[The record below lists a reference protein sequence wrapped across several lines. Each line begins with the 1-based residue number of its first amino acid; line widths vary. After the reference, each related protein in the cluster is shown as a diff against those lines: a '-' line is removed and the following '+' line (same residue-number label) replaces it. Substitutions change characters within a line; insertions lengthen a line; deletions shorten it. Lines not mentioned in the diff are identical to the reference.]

1 MSTPSTPQEP
11 GLYSNLWK
19 LQGIR
24 LLFWMHFFSAVL
36 VPFYTDWGGLSLAQ
50 VLYLNA
56 WFFLCNFL
64 FEVPTGSVADFLGRK
79 ASLALGSAVGIGAA
93 LIYVS
98 RPSFLVFMA
107 AEVLFAIAY
116 TLHSGADEALAYDS
130 LKANGLVERAPQ
142 VLGRMESFKLG
153 GIITATL
160 AGGFIASTFGLSAP
174 MRAYVI
180 PAALALLLSLT
191 LREPPVQASERKER
205 LPYTR
210 IITEGGRYFLGH
222 KVVLLLAVELALTN
236 ALAWGLIW
244 LFQPLLERAG
254 LPLRFFGV
262 VHALSCVGQI
272 LFLGNSARLERWSGS
287 MRRLLLGATVLAGL
301 SFLLLASTRWL
312 PLVIVGIIVG
322 FTFSLPR
329 IPLFS
334 AYINHHV
341 PSERRATVLSF
352 VSMVRT
358 LGIVVMNPLIGLLAE
373 WSLSGTMALLGAG
386 LLALAAGSRI
396 EERHLSLPSEPPAAG

>member
-1 MSTPSTPQEP
+1 MRAMH
-11 GLYSNLWK
+11 SNLWK

-79 ASLALGSAVGIGAA
+79 VSLALGSLVGLGAA
-93 LIYVS
+93 LLYVS

-107 AEVLFAIAY
+107 AEALFAIAY

-130 LKANGLVERAPQ
+130 LKASGQADRAAQ

-153 GIITATL
+153 GIITGTL
-160 AGGFIASTFGLSAP
+160 AGGFIASTFGLSTP

-180 PAALALLLSLT
+180 PAALAFLLSLT
-191 LREPPVQASERKER
+191 LREPAVQSPERKSR
-205 LPYTR
+205 VSYTR

-244 LFQPLLERAG
+244 LFQPLLERGG

-262 VHALSCVGQI
+262 VHALSCLGQI
-272 LFLGNSARLERWSGS
+272 LFLGNAARLERWSGS
-287 MRRLLLGATVLAGL
+287 MRRLLLGATVITGL
-301 SFLLLASTRWL
+301 SFLLLATTRWL
-312 PLVIVGIIVG
+312 PLVILGILLG

-373 WSLSGTMALLGAG
+373 QSLSWTMALLGAG

-396 EERHLSLPSEPPAAG
+396 EERHLSLPTEPPAAG

>member
-1 MSTPSTPQEP
+1 
-11 GLYSNLWK
+11 
-19 LQGIR
+19 
-24 LLFWMHFFSAVL
+24 
-36 VPFYTDWGGLSLAQ
+36 
-50 VLYLNA
+50 
-56 WFFLCNFL
+56 
-64 FEVPTGSVADFLGRK
+64 
-79 ASLALGSAVGIGAA
+79 
-93 LIYVS
+93 
-98 RPSFLVFMA
+98 MA
-107 AEVLFAIAY
+107 AEALFAIAY

-130 LKANGLVERAPQ
+130 LKASGQVDRAAQ

-153 GIITATL
+153 GIITGTL

-180 PAALALLLSLT
+180 PAALAFLLSLT
-191 LREPPVQASERKER
+191 LSEPAVQSPERKSR
-205 LPYTR
+205 VSYMR

-222 KVVLLLAVELALTN
+222 KVVLLLAVELALTH

-244 LFQPLLERAG
+244 LFQPLLERGG

-262 VHALSCVGQI
+262 VHALSCLGQI
-272 LFLGNSARLERWSGS
+272 LFLGNAARLERWSGS
-287 MRRLLLGATVLAGL
+287 MRRLLLGATVITGL
-301 SFLLLASTRWL
+301 SFLLLATTRWL
-312 PLVIVGIIVG
+312 PLVIGGILLG

-373 WSLSGTMALLGAG
+373 QSLSWTMALLGAG

-396 EERHLSLPSEPPAAG
+396 EERHLSLPTEPPAAG

>member
-1 MSTPSTPQEP
+1 MH
-11 GLYSNLWK
+11 SNLWK

-24 LLFWMHFFSAVL
+24 LLFWMHFFGAVL

-79 ASLALGSAVGIGAA
+79 VSLALGSLVGLGAA
-93 LIYVS
+93 LLYVS

-107 AEVLFAIAY
+107 AEALFAIAY

-130 LKANGLVERAPQ
+130 LKASGQVDRAAQ

-153 GIITATL
+153 GIITGTL

-180 PAALALLLSLT
+180 PAALAFLLSLT
-191 LREPPVQASERKER
+191 LSEPAVQSPERKSR
-205 LPYTR
+205 VSYTR

-222 KVVLLLAVELALTN
+222 KVVLLLAVELALTH

-244 LFQPLLERAG
+244 LFQPLLERGG

-262 VHALSCVGQI
+262 VHALSCLGQI
-272 LFLGNSARLERWSGS
+272 LFLGNAARLERWSGS
-287 MRRLLLGATVLAGL
+287 MRRLLLGATVITGL
-301 SFLLLASTRWL
+301 SFLLLATTRWL
-312 PLVIVGIIVG
+312 PLVIGGILLG

-373 WSLSGTMALLGAG
+373 QSLSWTMALLGAG